1 MGDPAYRDTAAVA
14 HTTDRAGRCQPAE
27 EARVGAGTHHA
38 DFRVLGPLEVAAG
51 GRVLELGGPRLRAVL
66 ALLVA
71 HAGRVVSVAALVDG
85 LWEYPPPDAVRTVR
99 TYISR
104 LRTALLP
111 AAAGRRAAEL
121 IVTRPPGYALQLDPH
136 MLDAARFERLAAVGR
151 QILAA
156 GQPAVAAERLAA
168 ALGLWRGDAYAE
180 FSDTP
185 ALFAEGVRLEQLRRT
200 TVENRIDADLAAGM
214 GGQLIA
220 ELEGLTGR
228 QPGHER
234 LWGQLMTAL
243 YRAGRQADALQ
254 AFQRA
259 RHVLIQESGVEPSP
273 GLTETHRQILAQ
285 DPRLLAARTALDRV
299 RLSG

>member
-1 MGDPAYRDTAAVA
+1 
-14 HTTDRAGRCQPAE
+14 
-27 EARVGAGTHHA
+27 
-38 DFRVLGPLEVAAG
+38 
-51 GRVLELGGPRLRAVL
+51 VLELGGPQRRAVL

-85 LWEYPPPDAVRTVR
+85 LWGEYPPPDAARTVR
-99 TYISR
+99 TYVSR

-111 AAAGRRAAEL
+111 AAAGRRADEL
-121 IVTRPPGYALQLDPH
+121 IVTRPPGYTLRLDPDT
-136 MLDAARFERLAAVGR
+136 LDAARFERLAVAGG
-151 QILAA
+151 QALEA

-180 FSDTP
+180 FGDTP
-185 ALFAEGVRLEQLRRT
+185 ALLAEGARLEQLRRAA
-200 TVENRIDADLAAGM
+200 VEDRIEADLAAGM

-220 ELEGLTGR
+220 ELEGLVGR
-228 QPGHER
+228 HPGHER

-243 YRAGRQADALQ
+243 YRSGRQVDALQ
-254 AFQRA
+254 AYQRA
-259 RHVLIQESGVEPSP
+259 RGVLIEESGLEPSP
-273 GLTETHRQILAQ
+273 GLTETHRQVLAQ